1 MQGNA
6 HGWMDLADFNA
17 LNNTSIILQTMNNA
31 CRPSHTQ
38 PSETVEKKMFFVPW
52 GVSLR
57 SRPMSNCARA
67 EHLIKPADLRG
78 ILRYV
83 PMFRE
88 HIFVIAVDGSV
99 VEHEDFANVV
109 TDIAVLRSLNIRV
122 VLVHGIGKQLRDAMA
137 GNRGAQGDFYGE
149 GATDAPMLAL
159 ARASAGA
166 VAQTIIESLS
176 HSGLK
181 TALTN
186 AVRVTETGVI
196 HGVDQMFTGK
206 VDKIDTGLLK
216 HLLDQGVI
224 PLFTPILCNREG
236 RSLRVNSDALA
247 AEIAI
252 ALGASKLIY
261 LTSFPGL
268 LINGA
273 VVVNMPLA
281 KLSAIIR
288 ERKTNLI
295 EERLRSKAVCA
306 VRALE
311 NGTTRAHI
319 LDGRVGGGLLTEIFD
334 KVGLGTMIHANDYEQ
349 IRPARKKD
357 VQAIHALTK
366 QGVRRESLV
375 LRSRAHIEQH
385 IDEYFVYEI
394 DESVIGCACLRRY
407 ADRHAVEVGSVYVQ
421 SFYSGRGV
429 GRMLVEYAELKAAE
443 SGASKLFALTTQSGA
458 FFRDVCGFANGTLED
473 VPAQRRAEARDNGR
487 NARVLFKKLTPPRK
501 KPSRERSA

>member
-1 MQGNA
+1 
-6 HGWMDLADFNA
+6 
-17 LNNTSIILQTMNNA
+17 
-31 CRPSHTQ
+31 
-38 PSETVEKKMFFVPW
+38 
-52 GVSLR
+52 
-57 SRPMSNCARA
+57 MSNCARA

-99 VEHEDFANVV
+99 VEHEDFANTV

-122 VLVHGIGKQLRDAMA
+122 VLVHGIGKQLRDAVEKN
-137 GNRGAQGDFYGE
+137 GSAQGDFYGE
-149 GATDAPMLAL
+149 GVTDAPMLAL
-159 ARASAGA
+159 ARETAGA
-166 VAQTIIESLS
+166 VAQTIVEALS
-176 HSGLK
+176 HSSLK

-216 HLLDQGVI
+216 NLLDQGII

-236 RSLRVNSDALA
+236 RSLRV
-247 AEIAI
+247 

-268 LINGA
+268 QINGS

-281 KLSAIIR
+281 NLSALIR
-288 ERKTNLI
+288 ERKMNLV
-295 EERLRSKAVCA
+295 EERLRSKALCA

-319 LDGRVGGGLLTEIFD
+319 LDGRVSGGLLTEIFD
-334 KVGLGTMIHANDYEQ
+334 KVGLGTMIHANSYQQ

-366 QGVRRESLV
+366 QGVRRETLV

-407 ADRHAVEVGSVYVQ
+407 TDRRAVEVGSVYVQ
-421 SFYSGRGV
+421 SFHTGRGV
-429 GRMLVEYAELKAAE
+429 GRMLVEYAELRAAE
-443 SGASKLFALTTQSGA
+443 GGASRLFALTTQSGA

-473 VPAQRRAEARDNGR
+473 IPAQRRAEARGNGR
-487 NARVLFKKLTPPRK
+487 NARVFLKKLASRK
-501 KPSRERSA
+501 KSPKGDAA